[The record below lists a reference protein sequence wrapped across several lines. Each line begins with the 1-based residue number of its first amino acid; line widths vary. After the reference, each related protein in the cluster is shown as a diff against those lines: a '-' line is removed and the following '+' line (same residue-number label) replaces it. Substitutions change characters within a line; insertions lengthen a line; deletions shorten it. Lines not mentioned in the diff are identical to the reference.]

1 MPSQHTTAIIVT
13 YHSDSVLLQCIAALK
28 DVGEIIVIDNGGTTP
43 IPNVTFIKNKKNLGF
58 GRANN
63 RALGKVKTPY
73 ALLINPDAVLQE
85 NALALLLETLERNP
99 DAALV
104 SPLLNEEEGAHRRS
118 WRVTGER
125 KPTTTPKQ
133 CFAVDYNPAAVWLMR
148 ADALRNIGGFDKRF
162 FLFYE
167 DNDVCV
173 RLKKAGYS
181 LIVEPRAVAIHAQGK
196 SSPPTFKTRCIKH
209 AQTSYSALYFAQ
221 KHYGKRA
228 ALKRAVSIFINCI
241 GRLLRGDFTAAVARI
256 AGLLKFL
263 FVKFFTN
270 HNFLAAIF
278 FAPFVG
284 IA

>member
-1 MPSQHTTAIIVT
+1 MPSHNITAIIVT
-13 YHSDSVLLQCIAALK
+13 YHSDAVLPKCVAALK
-28 DVGEIIVIDNGGTTP
+28 DVGEIIVIDNDGTAS
-43 IPNVTFIKNKKNLGF
+43 IPNVTFLKNKRNLGF

-63 RALGKVKTPY
+63 RALKKVKTPY
-73 ALLINPDAVLQE
+73 ALLINPDAVLEE
-85 NALALLLETLERNP
+85 NALELLLETLERNP

-104 SPLLNEEEGAHRRS
+104 SPLLTEEDGTHRRS

-133 CFAVDYNPAAVWLMR
+133 PFAVDYNPAAVWLMR

-181 LIVEPRAVAIHAQGK
+181 LVLEPRAVAIHAQGK

-209 AQTSYSALYFAQ
+209 AQTSYSALYFAH
-221 KHYGKRA
+221 KHYGKCA
-228 ALKRAVSIFINCI
+228 ARKRALNIIINCI
-241 GRLLRGDFTAAVARI
+241 GRLLRGDIVAAFARMIGILI
-256 AGLLKFL
+256 ALRRLS
-263 FVKFFTN
+263 
-270 HNFLAAIF
+270 
-278 FAPFVG
+278 
-284 IA
+284 